1 MRSAMRSAGKSTMR
15 NLTMLSAAACFA
27 ALACGAPAHVEAQEW
42 PTRPVTLIAPFAA
55 GGPLDTLARILQ
67 PTLGEALGQQIVIEN
82 VPGGGGM
89 TGSLRVSQAAAD
101 SHMFVLG
108 SIGTHAIGYS
118 MHKKPAY
125 HPANDFQPVSFV
137 ADAPLLL
144 LTKKDLPPNSLK
156 EFIDHTKVHHA
167 KMQFS
172 SGGTGTSS
180 HVSCVMLNQL
190 IGVQVLHIPYRG
202 GGPAFQDLIAGR
214 IDYICNYV
222 SIAVPAVKAG
232 QVKALAMLARER
244 TPLLP
249 DVQTADQQGLKD
261 FDVSAWN
268 AIFLPKSATPAM
280 VAKLNAAVSR
290 ALDHPALRKRL
301 DDIGLI
307 PAAAERRSPAY
318 LRRFVEGEIE
328 KWAGPVKAAGLQ
340 VD

>member
-1 MRSAMRSAGKSTMR
+1 MRSSNTLSI
-15 NLTMLSAAACFA
+15 LSAVAIF
-27 ALACGAPAHVEAQEW
+27 APAVAAAQDW
-42 PTRPVTLIAPFAA
+42 PSRPVTLLAPFAA
-55 GGPLDTLARILQ
+55 GGPLDTLARIMQ
-67 PTLGEALGQQIVIEN
+67 PTLGEALGQQIIVEN

-89 TGSLRVSQAAAD
+89 TGSLRVSQASAD

-144 LTKKDLPPNSLK
+144 VTKKDLQARNLQ
-156 EFIDHTKVHHA
+156 EFGAYAKVNQA

-172 SGGTGTSS
+172 SGGAGTSS

-190 IGVQVLHIPYRG
+190 IGIDVIHVPYRG

-214 IDYICNYV
+214 VDYICNYV
-222 SIAVPAVKAG
+222 SIAVPAIKAG
-232 QVKALAMLARER
+232 QVNAIAMLARER

-249 DVQTADQQGLKD
+249 DLTTADEQGLKD

-280 VAKLNAAVSR
+280 VAKLNAAVSK
-290 ALDHPALRKRL
+290 ALDDPKLKARL
-301 DDIGLI
+301 DAIGLI
-307 PAAAERRSPAY
+307 PAAPARRGPQY
-318 LRRFVEGEIE
+318 LRTFVESEVAR
-328 KWAGPVKAAGLQ
+328 WAAPVKAAGLQ
-340 VD
+340 MD